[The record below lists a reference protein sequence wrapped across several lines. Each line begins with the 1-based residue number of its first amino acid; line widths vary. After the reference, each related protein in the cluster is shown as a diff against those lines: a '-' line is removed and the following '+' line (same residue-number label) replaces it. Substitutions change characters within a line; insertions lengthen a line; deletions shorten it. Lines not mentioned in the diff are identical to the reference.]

1 MSANSNR
8 KAVILIGD
16 GMGDRPCPELGGK
29 TPLEAAKTPNLDAMA
44 SKGINGLM
52 DLIAP
57 GVRVGSDT
65 GHLAVLGFDPYV
77 VYTGRGPF
85 EAAGIGLSVKPGDVA
100 FRCNFSTVEAD
111 MMITDRRAGRIEE
124 GTDQLAAQVNGVMIE
139 DAKILFKES
148 VAHRCALVLRGPG
161 LNALVTDSDPH
172 VTGEKVLEVKAITA
186 GDAAGEKTARI
197 LNAFIKLSYEKLDV
211 HPVNVARKQQGLNP
225 ANIILPRGAGQA
237 PNIPSFNEKNL
248 LHGACVAETGLIKGI
263 ADFVGL
269 DLLDAPGATGGLD
282 SDVMSMGNT
291 VLKALETHD
300 FVLCNVKGPDV
311 AAHDGNPV
319 AKVAI
324 IEKIDEM
331 VGMLIAKMGDQTYL
345 AVTADHTTSCSYGD
359 HTGEPVPI
367 VLYGPEVL
375 TDDVQTFGERPAQKG
390 GLCRFSGKHLVNML
404 TSLMNVQEKYGA

>member
-29 TPLEAAKTPNLDAMA
+29 TPLEAANTPNLDAMA

-124 GTDQLAAQVNGVMIE
+124 GTDQLAAEVNDVMIE
-139 DAKILFKES
+139 DVKILFKES

-172 VTGEKVLEVKAITA
+172 VTGEKVLEVKAITP

-197 LNAFIKLSYEKLDV
+197 LNAFIKLSFEKLDV

-269 DLLDAPGATGGLD
+269 DIMDAPGATGGLD

-324 IEKIDEM
+324 IEKIDAM
-331 VGMLIAKMGDQTYL
+331 VGMLLEKMGDQTYL
-345 AVTADHTTSCSYGD
+345 AVTADHTTSCSFGD

-367 VLYGPEVL
+367 VIYGPEVL
-375 TDDVQTFGERPAQKG
+375 TDDVHTFGERPAQKG

>member
-1 MSANSNR
+1 MSADSNR
-8 KAVILIGD
+8 KAIILIGD
-16 GMGDRPCPELGGK
+16 GMGDRPIAELGGK
-29 TPLEAAKTPNLDAMA
+29 TPLEAANTPNLDAMA
-44 SKGINGLM
+44 ASGINGLM

-100 FRCNFSTVEAD
+100 FRCNFSTVDAD
-111 MMITDRRAGRIEE
+111 MTITDRRAGRIVD

-139 DAKILFKES
+139 DILVLFKES

-172 VTGEKVLEVKAITA
+172 VTGAKVLEVKAITP
-186 GDAAGEKTARI
+186 GDAAAEKTARI
-197 LNAFIKLSYEKLDV
+197 LNVFVKMSFERLDV
-211 HPVNVARKQQGLNP
+211 HPVNVARKQQGLNA

-237 PNIPSFNEKNL
+237 PNIPSFNEKHL

-269 DLLDAPGATGGLD
+269 DLLDAPGANGGLD
-282 SDVMSMGNT
+282 TDVMSIGNT
-291 VLKALETHD
+291 VLKALEDHN

-311 AAHDGNPV
+311 AAHDGNPI
-319 AKVAI
+319 AKVQI
-324 IEKIDEM
+324 IERIDEM
-331 VGMLIAKMGDQTYL
+331 VGMLLEKMDDETYL
-345 AVTADHTTSCSYGD
+345 VVTADHTTSCSYGD

-375 TDDVQTFGERPAQKG
+375 TDSVKTFGERPAQKG

-404 TSLMNVQEKYGA
+404 TSMMNIQEKYGA